1 MGDLRFGGLLQ
12 IAVATTEPR
21 SHMIVYRCRPFEDG
35 NQRLPPAALRGRKPQ
50 TGAQKILYYDGL
62 EFADAEG
69 REQPFPPT
77 ALGRF
82 RSDTAAIAKDRS
94 AIASIDGGSALVSF
108 KEMPIAPVEAN
119 QDAGNVTRGKIGDL
133 PVDRASFIS
142 HFERR

>member
-1 MGDLRFGGLLQ
+1 MKQHLT
-12 IAVATTEPR
+12 V
-21 SHMIVYRCRPFEDG
+21 V
-35 NQRLPPAALRGRKPQ
+35 PAARSKTEINDCHPPRCGGRKTQ
-50 TGAQKILYYDGL
+50 TRAQKILYYDGL
-62 EFADAEG
+62 EFADAKG

-119 QDAGNVTRGKIGDL
+119 QDTGNVTRGKIGDL
-133 PVDRASFIS
+133 PVDRASLIS